1 MKMSKCENDKIV
13 NDKMVSSN
21 SQIFKS
27 SNSQIFNSKVV
38 FDIFAE
44 ICKVPRPSKH
54 EERIS
59 QWLQDFAASHG
70 IECITD
76 EAMNVIMRVPATPG
90 YEDHE
95 GIILQAHMDMVCE
108 KNGDVVHDFMTDP
121 IETYVDG
128 EWLKA
133 KGTTLGADNGIGISM
148 ALAAI
153 TDPELQHPA
162 IECLFTVDEE
172 TGLTGA
178 MKLQDGMLRHKRL
191 INLDSEDDGQIF
203 IGCAG
208 GIDTLAKMHYEP
220 VSISQIFKSSNS
232 QIFKSSNSQ
241 IAIRLSVGGLLG
253 GHSGDDINK
262 GRANANQLIV
272 WFLARIMPQTD
283 LQLASINGGNL
294 RNAIAREAEAV
305 IAIPLNYKEQI
316 RIEWNHFVAQMEGV
330 FGEVEKDMRMELETC
345 DMPDSFIPA
354 DKACRLIMA
363 LCECPH
369 GMIAMS
375 RDIPGLVETSTNLA
389 SIKMRQES
397 LIQSVSK
404 SGLSTALP
412 GSVSKSGLSG
422 EAGLTGKS
430 GLSAEGGLSAER
442 SVFCQPEGRSY
453 IEVNTSQRSSKE
465 SSKHHLK
472 WVVEQAL
479 AMACDEVTHGDGY
492 PGWTPNPHSQLLET
506 VKKAYTDLYHS
517 EPKVLAIHAGL
528 ECGLFLEK
536 YPYLDMVSIGPQ
548 MYGVHSPQERLSIP
562 STERCYAWLCQV
574 LKTL

>member
-1 MKMSKCENDKIV
+1 MKNK
-13 NDKMVSSN
+13 
-21 SQIFKS
+21 
-27 SNSQIFNSKVV
+27 V

-54 EERIS
+54 EEQIS
-59 QWLQDFAASHG
+59 RWLQEWAAAHG
-70 IECITD
+70 IECFAD

-95 GIILQAHMDMVCE
+95 GVILQAHMDMVCE
-108 KNGDVVHDFMTDP
+108 KNGDVSHDFMTDP

-133 KGTTLGADNGIGISM
+133 KGTTLGGDDGIGISM

-178 MKLQDGMLRHKRL
+178 MKLQDGVLRHKKL

-208 GIDTLAKMHYEP
+208 GIDTLAKMHYEA
-220 VSISQIFKSSNS
+220 IDKSQISNL
-232 QIFKSSNSQ
+232 KSQ
-241 IAIRLSVGGLLG
+241 IAIRLSVTGLQG

-272 WFLARIMPQTD
+272 WFLARILPQTD
-283 LQLASINGGNL
+283 VQVASINGGNL

-305 IAIPLNYKEQI
+305 ITVPMAYKEQI
-316 RIEWNHFVAQMEGV
+316 RIEWNRFVAQMEGV
-330 FGEVEKDMRMELETC
+330 FGEVEKEMRMELETT
-345 DMPDSFIPA
+345 DMPERFIPA
-354 DKACRLIMA
+354 EKAYRLIMA

-375 RDIPGLVETSTNLA
+375 QDIPGLVETSTNLA
-389 SIKMRQES
+389 SIKM
-397 LIQSVSK
+397 K
-404 SGLSTALP
+404 
-412 GSVSKSGLSG
+412 
-422 EAGLTGKS
+422 
-430 GLSAEGGLSAER
+430 EGYVE
-442 SVFCQPEGRSY
+442 
-453 IEVNTSQRSSKE
+453 INTSQRSSKE
-465 SSKHHLK
+465 EAKHHLK

-492 PGWTPNPHSQLLET
+492 PGWAPNTNSPLLEV
-506 VKKAYTDLYHS
+506 VKKAYTDLYKS

-548 MYGVHSPQERLSIP
+548 MYGVHSPQERLSIL
-562 STERCYAWLCQV
+562 STERCYEWLCQI

>member
-1 MKMSKCENDKIV
+1 MEPK
-13 NDKMVSSN
+13 
-21 SQIFKS
+21 Q
-27 SNSQIFNSKVV
+27 V
-38 FDIFAE
+38 FDIFAQ

-54 EERIS
+54 EEQIS
-59 QWLQDFAASHG
+59 KWLCDFAAAHA

-90 YEDHE
+90 YEEHE
-95 GIILQAHMDMVCE
+95 GVILQAHMDMVAE
-108 KNGDVVHDFMTDP
+108 KNGDVQHDFLSDP
-121 IETYVDG
+121 IETFVDG

-133 KGTTLGADNGIGISM
+133 KGTTLGADNGIGIAM

-153 TDPELQHPA
+153 TNPNLQHPA

-178 MKLQDGMLRHKRL
+178 MKLQDGMLRSKRL

-208 GIDTLAKMHYEP
+208 GIDTLAKMHYEKC
-220 VSISQIFKSSNS
+220 QITNDK
-232 QIFKSSNSQ
+232 SQ
-241 IAIRLSVGGLLG
+241 IAIRLSVTGLLG

-272 WFLARIMPQTD
+272 WFLARIWPQTE
-283 LQLASINGGNL
+283 LHLSAIHGGNL

-305 IAIPLNYKEQI
+305 LAIPMAYKEQI

-330 FGEVEKDMRMELETC
+330 FGEIEKDMRLELETT
-345 DMPDSFIPA
+345 DMPDTFIP
-354 DKACRLIMA
+354 DEKAYRLIMA

-375 RDIPGLVETSTNLA
+375 QEMPGLVETSTNLA
-389 SIKMRQES
+389 SIKMC
-397 LIQSVSK
+397 
-404 SGLSTALP
+404 
-412 GSVSKSGLSG
+412 
-422 EAGLTGKS
+422 
-430 GLSAEGGLSAER
+430 EG
-442 SVFCQPEGRSY
+442 Y

-465 SSKHHLK
+465 PSKHHLK
-472 WVVEQAL
+472 WAVEQAL
-479 AMACDEVTHGDGY
+479 SLACDEVTHGDGY
-492 PGWTPNPHSQLLET
+492 PGWAPNPNSPLLEV
-506 VKKAYTDLYHS
+506 VKKAYTDLFHAD
-517 EPKVLAIHAGL
+517 PQVLAIHAGL

-562 STERCYAWLCQV
+562 STERCYKWLCQ
-574 LKTL
+574 TLRAL

>member
-1 MKMSKCENDKIV
+1 MNT
-13 NDKMVSSN
+13 
-21 SQIFKS
+21 QR
-27 SNSQIFNSKVV
+27 V

-54 EERIS
+54 EEQIS
-59 QWLQDFAASHG
+59 KWLCDFAAAHG
-70 IECITD
+70 IECVAD

-90 YEDHE
+90 YESHE
-95 GIILQAHMDMVCE
+95 GVILQAHMDMVAE
-108 KNGDVVHDFMTDP
+108 KDGHVQHDFLKDP
-121 IETYVDG
+121 IQTWIDG

-133 KGTTLGADNGIGISM
+133 KGTTLGADDGIGIAM

-178 MKLQDGMLRHKRL
+178 MKLQDGMLKSKRL

-208 GIDTLAKMHYEP
+208 GIDTLAKMHYEQS
-220 VSISQIFKSSNS
+220 SIINHQSS
-232 QIFKSSNSQ
+232 IGV
-241 IAIRLSVGGLLG
+241 RLSVSGLTG

-262 GRANANQLIV
+262 GRANANQFIV
-272 WFLARIMPQTD
+272 WFLARIWPQTEI
-283 LQLASINGGNL
+283 QLASINGGNL

-305 IAIPLNYKEQI
+305 IAIPLDYKEQI

-330 FGEVEKDMRMELETC
+330 FGEVEKDMRLELETC
-345 DMPDSFIPA
+345 DLPESFIPA
-354 DKACRLIMA
+354 DKAYRLIMA

-375 RDIPGLVETSTNLA
+375 KEMPGLVETSTNLA
-389 SIKMRQES
+389 SIKM
-397 LIQSVSK
+397 K
-404 SGLSTALP
+404 DG
-412 GSVSKSGLSG
+412 
-422 EAGLTGKS
+422 
-430 GLSAEGGLSAER
+430 
-442 SVFCQPEGRSY
+442 Y

-465 SSKHHLK
+465 PAKHHLK
-472 WVVEQAL
+472 WAVEQAL
-479 AMACDEVTHGDGY
+479 SLACDEVTHGDGY
-492 PGWTPNPHSQLLET
+492 PGWAPNPNSPLLEV
-506 VKKAYTDLYHS
+506 VKKAYVDLFKS

-536 YPYLDMVSIGPQ
+536 YPYLDMVSFGPQ
-548 MYGVHSPQERLSIP
+548 MIGVHSPQERLSIP
-562 STERCYAWLCQV
+562 STERCFRWLCET
-574 LKTL
+574 LKSL

>member
-1 MKMSKCENDKIV
+1 MV
-13 NDKMVSSN
+13 NEQMVN
-21 SQIFKS
+21 CK
-27 SNSQIFNSKVV
+27 NV

-54 EERIS
+54 EEQIS
-59 QWLQDFAASHG
+59 KWLQNFAATHH
-70 IECITD
+70 IECVAD

-95 GIILQAHMDMVCE
+95 GVILQAHMDMVCE
-108 KNGDVVHDFMTDP
+108 KNGDVTHDFMTDS
-121 IETYVDG
+121 IETYIDG

-133 KGTTLGADNGIGISM
+133 KGTTLGGDDGIGISM

-178 MKLQDGMLRHKRL
+178 MKLKDGMLRSKRL

-220 VSISQIFKSSNS
+220 VINDQMVNDQMVNKL
-232 QIFKSSNSQ
+232 
-241 IAIRLSVGGLLG
+241 AIRLSVGGLMG

-262 GRANANQLIV
+262 GRANANQILV
-272 WFLARIMPQTD
+272 WFLARIWPQAEI
-283 LQLASINGGNL
+283 QLASINGGNL

-305 IAIPLNYKEQI
+305 IAVPMAYKEQI

-330 FGEVEKDMRMELETC
+330 FGEVEKDMRLDLETC
-345 DMPDSFIPA
+345 DMPETFIPA
-354 DKACRLIMA
+354 DKAYRLIMA

-375 RDIPGLVETSTNLA
+375 QDMPGLVETSTNLA
-389 SIKMRQES
+389 SIKMRD
-397 LIQSVSK
+397 
-404 SGLSTALP
+404 G
-412 GSVSKSGLSG
+412 
-422 EAGLTGKS
+422 
-430 GLSAEGGLSAER
+430 
-442 SVFCQPEGRSY
+442 Y

-465 SSKHHLK
+465 ASKHHLK
-472 WVVEQAL
+472 WAVEQAL
-479 AMACDEVTHGDGY
+479 SLACDEVTHGDGY
-492 PGWTPNPHSQLLET
+492 PGWAPNPNSPLLT
-506 VKKAYTDLYHS
+506 VVKKAYIDLFKT

-562 STERCYAWLCQV
+562 STERCYRWLCQ
-574 LKTL
+574 TLSSL

>member
-1 MKMSKCENDKIV
+1 MSNR
-13 NDKMVSSN
+13 
-21 SQIFKS
+21 
-27 SNSQIFNSKVV
+27 V

-54 EERIS
+54 EEKIS
-59 QWLQDFAASHG
+59 QWLQSFAAQHG
-70 IECITD
+70 IECVAD

-95 GIILQAHMDMVCE
+95 GVILQAHMDMVAE
-108 KNGDVVHDFMTDP
+108 KDGNVQHDFLTDP

-133 KGTTLGADNGIGISM
+133 KGTTLGGDDGIGISM

-153 TDPELQHPA
+153 TDKELAHPA

-178 MKLQDGMLRHKRL
+178 EKLQDGMLKGKRL

-208 GIDTLAKMHYEP
+208 GIDTLAKMHYKKSP
-220 VSISQIFKSSNS
+220 ISNLQSS
-232 QIFKSSNSQ
+232 
-241 IAIRLSVGGLLG
+241 IAIRLSVAGLLG

-272 WFLARIMPQTD
+272 WFLARIWPQTD
-283 LQLASINGGNL
+283 IQLSAINGGNL

-305 IAIPLNYKEQI
+305 LVIPMAYKEQI
-316 RIEWNHFVAQMEGV
+316 RIEWNHYVAQMENV
-330 FGEVEKDMRMELETC
+330 FGEVEKEMRLDLETT
-345 DMPDSFIPA
+345 DMPETCIPS
-354 DKACRLIMA
+354 DKAYRLIMA

-375 RDIPGLVETSTNLA
+375 KEMPGLVETSTNLA
-389 SIKMRQES
+389 SIKMR
-397 LIQSVSK
+397 
-404 SGLSTALP
+404 
-412 GSVSKSGLSG
+412 
-422 EAGLTGKS
+422 
-430 GLSAEGGLSAER
+430 EG
-442 SVFCQPEGRSY
+442 Y
-453 IEVNTSQRSSKE
+453 IEVNTSQRSSIE
-465 SSKHHLK
+465 ASKHHLK
-472 WVVEQAL
+472 WAVEQAL
-479 AMACDEVTHGDGY
+479 SMACDEVTHGDGY
-492 PGWTPNPHSQLLET
+492 PGWAPNPNSPLLEV
-506 VKKAYTDLYHS
+506 VKKADIDLYKS

-562 STERCYAWLCQV
+562 STERCYAWLCQA

>member
-1 MKMSKCENDKIV
+1 MNQK
-13 NDKMVSSN
+13 
-21 SQIFKS
+21 
-27 SNSQIFNSKVV
+27 V
-38 FDIFAE
+38 FDIFAQ
-44 ICKVPRPSKH
+44 ICRVPRPSKH
-54 EERIS
+54 EEQIS
-59 QWLQDFAASHG
+59 RWLQSFAAAHG
-70 IECITD
+70 IECVAD

-90 YEDHE
+90 YEDRE
-95 GIILQAHMDMVCE
+95 GVILQAHMDMVCE
-108 KNGDVVHDFMTDP
+108 KNGDVSHDFMTDP
-121 IETYVDG
+121 IETYIDG

-133 KGTTLGADNGIGISM
+133 KGTTLGGDDGIGISM

-178 MKLQDGMLRHKRL
+178 MKLRDGMLRHKRL

-220 VSISQIFKSSNS
+220 INPSLSEAAHSIIPSL
-232 QIFKSSNSQ
+232 
-241 IAIRLSVGGLLG
+241 AIRLSVGGLLG

-262 GRANANQLIV
+262 GRANANQILV
-272 WFLARIMPQTD
+272 WFLARIMPQTE

-305 IAIPLNYKEQI
+305 IAIPMAFKEQI
-316 RIEWNHFVAQMEGV
+316 RIEWNHFVAQMEQV
-330 FGEVEKDMRMELETC
+330 FGAVETDMRLDLETT
-345 DMPDSFIPA
+345 DMPETFIPA
-354 DKACRLIMA
+354 DKAYRLVMA

-375 RDIPGLVETSTNLA
+375 HDIPGLVETSTNLA
-389 SIKMRQES
+389 SIKMKQES
-397 LIQSVSK
+397 SSLPFREG
-404 SGLSTALP
+404 SGL
-412 GSVSKSGLSG
+412 GSYFV
-422 EAGLTGKS
+422 E
-430 GLSAEGGLSAER
+430 
-442 SVFCQPEGRSY
+442 
-453 IEVNTSQRSSKE
+453 INTSQRSSKE

-479 AMACDEVTHGDGY
+479 SMACDEVTHGDGY
-492 PGWTPNPHSQLLET
+492 PGWTPNPSSPLLDIT
-506 VKKAYTDLYHS
+506 KKAYIDLFQS

-562 STERCYAWLCQV
+562 STDRCYAWLCRI

>member
-1 MKMSKCENDKIV
+1 MSNR
-13 NDKMVSSN
+13 
-21 SQIFKS
+21 
-27 SNSQIFNSKVV
+27 V

-54 EERIS
+54 EEKIS
-59 QWLQDFAASHG
+59 QWLQAFAAQHG
-70 IECITD
+70 IECVAD

-95 GIILQAHMDMVCE
+95 GVILQAHMDMVAE
-108 KNGDVVHDFMTDP
+108 KDGNVQHDFQTDP
-121 IETYVDG
+121 IETYIDG

-133 KGTTLGADNGIGISM
+133 KGTTLGGDDGIGISM

-153 TDPELQHPA
+153 TDKDLPHPA

-178 MKLQDGMLRHKRL
+178 EKLQDGMLKGKRL

-220 VSISQIFKSSNS
+220 QTISNLQTTSNAL
-232 QIFKSSNSQ
+232 
-241 IAIRLSVGGLLG
+241 AIKLSVSGLMG

-272 WFLARIMPQTD
+272 WFLARIWPQTE
-283 LQLASINGGNL
+283 LQLSAINGGNL

-305 IAIPLNYKEQI
+305 LVIPMSYKEQI
-316 RIEWNHFVAQMEGV
+316 RIEWNNYVAQMEGV
-330 FGEVEKDMRMELETC
+330 FGEIEKDMRLDLETT
-345 DMPDSFIPA
+345 DMPETCIPS
-354 DKACRLIMA
+354 DKAYRLIMA

-375 RDIPGLVETSTNLA
+375 KEMPGLVETSTNLA
-389 SIKMRQES
+389 SIKM
-397 LIQSVSK
+397 K
-404 SGLSTALP
+404 
-412 GSVSKSGLSG
+412 
-422 EAGLTGKS
+422 
-430 GLSAEGGLSAER
+430 EG
-442 SVFCQPEGRSY
+442 Y
-453 IEVNTSQRSSKE
+453 IEVNTSQRSSIE
-465 SSKHHLK
+465 TSKHHLK
-472 WVVEQAL
+472 WAVEQAL
-479 AMACDEVTHGDGY
+479 KMACDEVTHGDGY
-492 PGWTPNPHSQLLET
+492 PGWAPNPNSQLLEV
-506 VKKAYTDLYHS
+506 VKKAYIDLYKS

-562 STERCYAWLCQV
+562 STERCYAWLCQT

>member
-1 MKMSKCENDKIV
+1 MNTK
-13 NDKMVSSN
+13 
-21 SQIFKS
+21 
-27 SNSQIFNSKVV
+27 KV
-38 FDIFAE
+38 FEIFAE

-54 EERIS
+54 EEKIS
-59 QWLQDFAASHG
+59 LWLQEWAKAHG
-70 IECITD
+70 IECVAD

-90 YEDHE
+90 YEEHE
-95 GIILQAHMDMVCE
+95 GVILQAHMDMVCE
-108 KNGDVVHDFMTDP
+108 KNGDVEHNFMTAP
-121 IETYVDG
+121 IETFVDG

-133 KGTTLGADNGIGISM
+133 KGTTLGGDDGIGISM

-153 TDPELQHPA
+153 TDPELPHPA

-178 MKLQDGMLRHKRL
+178 MKLQDGMLKHKRL

-220 VSISQIFKSSNS
+220 VQRDNVQSANEL
-232 QIFKSSNSQ
+232 
-241 IAIRLSVGGLLG
+241 AIRLSVSGLTG

-262 GRANANQLIV
+262 GRANANQLLV
-272 WFLARIMPQTD
+272 WFLARIWPQTE
-283 LQLASINGGNL
+283 LQLASISGGNL

-305 IAIPLNYKEQI
+305 ITVPMAYKEQI
-316 RIEWNHFVAQMEGV
+316 RIEWNNYTARMEDI
-330 FGEVEKDMRMELETC
+330 FGEVEKDMRLELETC
-345 DMPDSFIPA
+345 DMPDCFIPA
-354 DKACRLIMA
+354 DKAYRLVMA

-375 RDIPGLVETSTNLA
+375 RQMPGLVETSTNLA
-389 SIKMRQES
+389 SIKMRQEPTMHG
-397 LIQSVSK
+397 Q
-404 SGLSTALP
+404 
-412 GSVSKSGLSG
+412 
-422 EAGLTGKS
+422 
-430 GLSAEGGLSAER
+430 
-442 SVFCQPEGRSY
+442 SY
-453 IEVNTSQRSSKE
+453 IEVNTSQRSSVE
-465 SSKHHLK
+465 ASKHHLK
-472 WVVEQAL
+472 WAVEQAL

-492 PGWTPNPHSQLLET
+492 PGWAPNPESPLLEV
-506 VKKAYTDLYHS
+506 VKKAYTDLFKA

-562 STERCYAWLCQV
+562 STERCYAWLCQT
-574 LKTL
+574 LKSL

>member
-1 MKMSKCENDKIV
+1 MNNK
-13 NDKMVSSN
+13 
-21 SQIFKS
+21 
-27 SNSQIFNSKVV
+27 V

-59 QWLQDFAASHG
+59 KWLQDFAAAHC
-70 IECITD
+70 IECVVD

-90 YEDHE
+90 YENHE
-95 GIILQAHMDMVCE
+95 GVILQAHMDMVCE
-108 KNGDVVHDFMTDP
+108 KNGDVQHDFMTDP

-178 MKLQDGMLRHKRL
+178 EKLKDGMLQSKRL

-208 GIDTLAKMHYEP
+208 GIDTLAKMHYKGERLE
-220 VSISQIFKSSNS
+220 VKGERL
-232 QIFKSSNSQ
+232 
-241 IAIRLSVGGLLG
+241 AIRLSVSGLLG

-262 GRANANQLIV
+262 GRSNANQLIV
-272 WFLARIMPQTD
+272 WFLARIWPQTEV
-283 LQLASINGGNL
+283 QLASINGGNL
-294 RNAIAREAEAV
+294 RNALAREAEA
-305 IAIPLNYKEQI
+305 IITIPMAFKEDI
-316 RIEWNHFVAQMEGV
+316 RIAWNHFVAQMEGV
-330 FGEVEKDMRMELETC
+330 FGEVEKDMRLELETC
-345 DMPDSFIPA
+345 EMPETFIPA
-354 DKACRLIMA
+354 DKAYRLIMA

-375 RDIPGLVETSTNLA
+375 KEMPGLVETSTNLA
-389 SIKMRQES
+389 SIKMRD
-397 LIQSVSK
+397 
-404 SGLSTALP
+404 G
-412 GSVSKSGLSG
+412 
-422 EAGLTGKS
+422 
-430 GLSAEGGLSAER
+430 
-442 SVFCQPEGRSY
+442 Y
-453 IEVNTSQRSSKE
+453 IEVNTSQRSSIE
-465 SSKHHLK
+465 ASKHHLK
-472 WVVEQAL
+472 WAVEQAL
-479 AMACDEVTHGDGY
+479 LMACDEVTHGDGY
-492 PGWTPNPHSQLLET
+492 PGWAPNPKSELLEV
-506 VKKAYTDLYHS
+506 VKKAYIDLYKA

-536 YPYLDMVSIGPQ
+536 YPYLDMISIGPQ
-548 MYGVHSPQERLSIP
+548 MVGVHSPQERLSIP
-562 STERCYAWLCQV
+562 STDKCYQWLCQT
-574 LKTL
+574 LKSL

>member
-1 MKMSKCENDKIV
+1 MK
-13 NDKMVSSN
+13 
-21 SQIFKS
+21 SQITNHQS
-27 SNSQIFNSKVV
+27 PITNSKNV

-54 EERIS
+54 EEQIS
-59 QWLQDFAASHG
+59 KWLQDFAADHQ
-70 IECITD
+70 IECIAD

-90 YEDHE
+90 YENHE
-95 GIILQAHMDMVCE
+95 GVILQAHMDMVAE
-108 KNGDVVHDFMTDP
+108 KDGNVQHDFMRDP

-133 KGTTLGADNGIGISM
+133 KGTTLGADDGIGIAM

-153 TDPELQHPA
+153 TDRELEHPA

-178 MKLQDGMLRHKRL
+178 MKLQDGMLQSKRL
-191 INLDSEDDGQIF
+191 INIDSEDDGQIF

-208 GIDTLAKMHYEP
+208 GIDTLAKMHYEQ
-220 VSISQIFKSSNS
+220 SQITNHK
-232 QIFKSSNSQ
+232 SQ
-241 IAIRLSVGGLLG
+241 IAIRLSVSGLLG

-272 WFLARIMPQTD
+272 WFLARIWPQTD
-283 LQLASINGGNL
+283 VQLASINGGNL

-305 IAIPLNYKEQI
+305 IAIPMAYKEQI

-330 FGEVEKDMRMELETC
+330 FGEVEKDMRLELETC
-345 DMPDSFIPA
+345 DMPEVFIPA
-354 DKACRLIMA
+354 DKAYRLVMA

-375 RDIPGLVETSTNLA
+375 KDMPGLVETSTNLA
-389 SIKMRQES
+389 SIKMR
-397 LIQSVSK
+397 
-404 SGLSTALP
+404 
-412 GSVSKSGLSG
+412 
-422 EAGLTGKS
+422 
-430 GLSAEGGLSAER
+430 EG
-442 SVFCQPEGRSY
+442 Y
-453 IEVNTSQRSSKE
+453 IEVNTSQRSSIE

-472 WVVEQAL
+472 WAVEQAL
-479 AMACDEVTHGDGY
+479 SLACDEVTHGDGY
-492 PGWTPNPHSQLLET
+492 PGWAPNPKSELLEV
-506 VKKAYTDLYHS
+506 VKKAYTDLFKA

-562 STERCYAWLCQV
+562 STNRCYQWLCQT
-574 LKTL
+574 LKSL

>member
-1 MKMSKCENDKIV
+1 MDSKK
-13 NDKMVSSN
+13 
-21 SQIFKS
+21 
-27 SNSQIFNSKVV
+27 V

-54 EERIS
+54 EEKIS
-59 QWLQDFAASHG
+59 RWLQDFAAAHG
-70 IECITD
+70 IECVAD

-95 GIILQAHMDMVCE
+95 GVILQAHMDMVAE
-108 KNGDVVHDFMTDP
+108 KDGNVQHDFLKDP
-121 IETYVDG
+121 IETYIDG
-128 EWLKA
+128 EFLKA

-153 TDPELQHPA
+153 TDKELQHPA

-178 MKLQDGMLRHKRL
+178 MKLQDGMLRSKRL

-208 GIDTLAKMHYEP
+208 GIDTLAKMHYKVESLKFN
-220 VSISQIFKSSNS
+220 VERL
-232 QIFKSSNSQ
+232 
-241 IAIRLSVGGLLG
+241 AIRLSVSGLLG

-272 WFLARIMPQTD
+272 WFLARIWPQTEV
-283 LQLASINGGNL
+283 QLATIQGGNL

-305 IAIPLNYKEQI
+305 IAIPMAYKEQI

-330 FGEVEKDMRMELETC
+330 FGEVEKDMRLDLETC
-345 DMPDSFIPA
+345 DMPDVFIPA
-354 DKACRLIMA
+354 DKAYRLIMA

-375 RDIPGLVETSTNLA
+375 KEMPGLVETSTNLA
-389 SIKMRQES
+389 SIKM
-397 LIQSVSK
+397 K
-404 SGLSTALP
+404 
-412 GSVSKSGLSG
+412 
-422 EAGLTGKS
+422 
-430 GLSAEGGLSAER
+430 EG
-442 SVFCQPEGRSY
+442 Y
-453 IEVNTSQRSSKE
+453 IEVNTSQRSSVE

-472 WVVEQAL
+472 WAVEQAL
-479 AMACDEVTHGDGY
+479 SLACDEVTHGDGY
-492 PGWTPNPHSQLLET
+492 PGWKPNPDSPLLEV
-506 VKKAYTDLYHS
+506 VKKAYVDLFKAQ
-517 EPKVLAIHAGL
+517 PQVLAIHAGL

-562 STERCYAWLCQV
+562 STERCYAWLCQT
-574 LKTL
+574 LKSL

>member
-1 MKMSKCENDKIV
+1 MNT
-13 NDKMVSSN
+13 
-21 SQIFKS
+21 QR
-27 SNSQIFNSKVV
+27 V

-54 EERIS
+54 EEQIS
-59 QWLQDFAASHG
+59 KWLCDFAAAHG
-70 IECITD
+70 IECVAD

-95 GIILQAHMDMVCE
+95 GVILQAHMDMVAE
-108 KNGDVVHDFMTDP
+108 KDGHVQHDFLKDP
-121 IETYVDG
+121 IQTWIDG

-133 KGTTLGADNGIGISM
+133 KGTTLGADDGIGISM

-178 MKLQDGMLRHKRL
+178 MKLQDGMLQSKRL

-208 GIDTLAKMHYEP
+208 GIDTLAKMHYKGERLK
-220 VSISQIFKSSNS
+220 VKGERL
-232 QIFKSSNSQ
+232 
-241 IAIRLSVGGLLG
+241 AIRLSVSGLLG

-262 GRANANQLIV
+262 GRANANQFIV
-272 WFLARIMPQTD
+272 WFLARIWPQTEV
-283 LQLASINGGNL
+283 QLASINGGNL

-305 IAIPLNYKEQI
+305 IAIPMDYKEQI

-330 FGEVEKDMRMELETC
+330 FGEVEKDMRLELETC
-345 DMPDSFIPA
+345 DLPESFIPA
-354 DKACRLIMA
+354 DKAYRLIMA

-375 RDIPGLVETSTNLA
+375 KEMPGLVETSTNLA
-389 SIKMRQES
+389 SIKMR
-397 LIQSVSK
+397 
-404 SGLSTALP
+404 
-412 GSVSKSGLSG
+412 
-422 EAGLTGKS
+422 
-430 GLSAEGGLSAER
+430 EG
-442 SVFCQPEGRSY
+442 Y

-465 SSKHHLK
+465 PAKHHLK
-472 WVVEQAL
+472 WAVEQAL
-479 AMACDEVTHGDGY
+479 SLACDEVTHGDGY
-492 PGWTPNPHSQLLET
+492 PGWAPNPNSPLLEV
-506 VKKAYTDLYHS
+506 VKKAYVNLFKA

-536 YPYLDMVSIGPQ
+536 YPYLDMISIGPQ
-548 MYGVHSPQERLSIP
+548 MVGVHSPQERLSIP
-562 STERCYAWLCQV
+562 STERCYRWLCQT
-574 LKTL
+574 LKSL

>member
-1 MKMSKCENDKIV
+1 MMDNKQK
-13 NDKMVSSN
+13 
-21 SQIFKS
+21 
-27 SNSQIFNSKVV
+27 V

-54 EERIS
+54 EEKIS
-59 QWLQDFAASHG
+59 QWLCDFAAAHH
-70 IECITD
+70 IEYVAD

-95 GIILQAHMDMVCE
+95 GVILQAHMDMVAE
-108 KNGDVVHDFMTDP
+108 KDGNVHHDFLKDP

-148 ALAAI
+148 ALAAV
-153 TDPELQHPA
+153 TDETLQHPA

-178 MKLQDGMLRHKRL
+178 MKLQDGMLRSKQL

-220 VSISQIFKSSNS
+220 VNEKMVNE
-232 QIFKSSNSQ
+232 KMNKL
-241 IAIRLSVGGLLG
+241 AIRLSVSGLLG

-272 WFLARIMPQTD
+272 WFLARIWPQTEI
-283 LQLASINGGNL
+283 LLSAIHGGNL
-294 RNAIAREAEAV
+294 RNAIAREAQAV
-305 IAIPLNYKEQI
+305 LVIPMAYKEQI

-330 FGEVEKDMRMELETC
+330 FGEVEKDMHLELETC
-345 DMPDSFIPA
+345 DMPDTFIPA
-354 DKACRLIMA
+354 DKAYRLVMA

-375 RDIPGLVETSTNLA
+375 KEMPGLVETSTNLA
-389 SIKMRQES
+389 SIKMR
-397 LIQSVSK
+397 
-404 SGLSTALP
+404 
-412 GSVSKSGLSG
+412 
-422 EAGLTGKS
+422 
-430 GLSAEGGLSAER
+430 EG
-442 SVFCQPEGRSY
+442 Y
-453 IEVNTSQRSSKE
+453 IEVNTSQRSSIE
-465 SSKHHLK
+465 ASKHHLK
-472 WVVEQAL
+472 WAVEQAL
-479 AMACDEVTHGDGY
+479 SLACDEVTHGDGY
-492 PGWTPNPHSQLLET
+492 PGWAPNPNSPLLEV
-506 VKKAYTDLYHS
+506 VKESYRALFKD

-562 STERCYAWLCQV
+562 STERCYRWLCQIIKS
-574 LKTL
+574 L

>member
-1 MKMSKCENDKIV
+1 MNNK
-13 NDKMVSSN
+13 
-21 SQIFKS
+21 
-27 SNSQIFNSKVV
+27 V
-38 FDIFAE
+38 FDIFAQ

-54 EERIS
+54 EEQIS
-59 QWLQDFAASHG
+59 QWLQSFAAQNG
-70 IECITD
+70 IEYVAD
-76 EAMNVIMRVPATPG
+76 EAMNVIMRVPSTPG

-95 GIILQAHMDMVCE
+95 GVILQAHMDMVAE
-108 KNGDVVHDFMTDP
+108 KNGDVQHDFLTDP

-133 KGTTLGADNGIGISM
+133 KGTTLGGDDGIGISM

-153 TDPELQHPA
+153 TDKDLPHPA

-178 MKLQDGMLRHKRL
+178 MKLQDGMLEGKRL

-220 VSISQIFKSSNS
+220 QTISNLQTTANAL
-232 QIFKSSNSQ
+232 
-241 IAIRLSVGGLLG
+241 AIKLSVSGLMG

-272 WFLARIMPQTD
+272 WFLARIWPQTQI
-283 LQLASINGGNL
+283 QLASIHGGNL

-305 IAIPLNYKEQI
+305 LVIPMSYKEQI

-330 FGEVEKDMRMELETC
+330 FGEIEKDMRLDLETT
-345 DMPDSFIPA
+345 DMPDTCIPS
-354 DKACRLIMA
+354 DKAYRLIMA

-375 RDIPGLVETSTNLA
+375 KEMPGLVETSTNLA
-389 SIKMRQES
+389 SIKMR
-397 LIQSVSK
+397 
-404 SGLSTALP
+404 
-412 GSVSKSGLSG
+412 
-422 EAGLTGKS
+422 
-430 GLSAEGGLSAER
+430 EG
-442 SVFCQPEGRSY
+442 Y
-453 IEVNTSQRSSKE
+453 IEVNTSQRSSIE
-465 SSKHHLK
+465 ASKHHLK
-472 WVVEQAL
+472 WAVEQAL
-479 AMACDEVTHGDGY
+479 SMACDEVTHGDGY
-492 PGWTPNPHSQLLET
+492 PGWAPNPHSPLLEV
-506 VKKAYTDLYHS
+506 VKKAYIDLYKS
-517 EPKVLAIHAGL
+517 EPQVLAIHAGL

-562 STERCYAWLCQV
+562 STDRCYAWLCQT
-574 LKTL
+574 LKSL